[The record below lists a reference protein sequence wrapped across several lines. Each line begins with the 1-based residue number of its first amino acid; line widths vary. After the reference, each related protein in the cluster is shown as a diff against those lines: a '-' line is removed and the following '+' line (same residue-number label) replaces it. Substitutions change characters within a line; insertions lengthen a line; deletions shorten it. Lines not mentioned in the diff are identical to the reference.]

1 MMILAVDIGNTRTNY
16 GAYDGSTLLRTF
28 SHDTLKD
35 GKAIGADVLHEMS
48 QIARP
53 DIVGIASVVPEATQ
67 ETARSID
74 AILKAIPIRIV
85 GNEDVPFINKY
96 RDPHAVGIDR
106 LLGAFAAYENW
117 GRPAKQPVIV
127 IDFGTATTYN
137 CVTSSGEYL
146 GGAISL
152 GIASSAR
159 ALSSFASQLPNIPLE
174 FPPGV
179 LGSTTIESMQSGIL
193 FAALAQTEGM
203 IARFTKE
210 VFQNEEPIVVA
221 TGGLAK
227 LLEGK
232 TTAIHHYD
240 SQLVLE
246 GIRLTLS
253 AS

>member
-28 SHDTLKD
+28 SHDTLKGD
-35 GKAIGADVLHEMS
+35 SAVDANILHEMS
-48 QIARP
+48 HIARP
-53 DIVGIASVVPEATQ
+53 DVVGIASVVPVATQ
-67 ETARSID
+67 KTARSID
-74 AILKAIPIRIV
+74 AILKEIPIRII
-85 GNEDVPFINKY
+85 GTDDVPFINKY
-96 RDPHAVGIDR
+96 RDPHTVGIDR
-106 LLGAFAAYENW
+106 LLGAFAAYEKW
-117 GRPAKQPVIV
+117 GRTAKQPVIV

-137 CVTSSGEYL
+137 CITSKGEYL

-159 ALSSFASQLPNIPLE
+159 ALSSFASQLPNIRLE
-174 FPPGV
+174 FPPSV

-193 FAALAQTEGM
+193 FGALAATEGM

-246 GIRLTLS
+246 GIKLAVS
-253 AS
+253 A